1 MADEIQHLTR
11 AFSGLGGLGVD
22 EPAMVS
28 ALAKWRRQ
36 PEKLSGFRK
45 SFNGFFKDH
54 GGVIE
59 RCEEEYM
66 LHLAA
71 EFSRFKASN
80 LALLFES

>member
-1 MADEIQHLTR
+1 MWIDRLINE
-11 AFSGLGGLGVD
+11 GLGGLGVD

-59 RCEEEYM
+59 KCEEEYM

-71 EFSRFKASN
+71 EFSRFKASD